1 MTMMIMTIIII
12 MVMVTNDQKLE
23 KITNTSEQIRKI
35 KRLISLKVQVA
46 ILITAK
52 YQQ

>member
-1 MTMMIMTIIII
+1 MMTMTIII
-12 MVMVTNDQKLE
+12 MVMVKNDQKLE
-23 KITNTSEQIRKI
+23 QTTNTSEQIQKI
-35 KRLISLKVQVA
+35 KRLISLKVQGA

>member
-1 MTMMIMTIIII
+1 MMIMTIIII
-12 MVMVTNDQKLE
+12 VVMVTNDQKSE
-23 KITNTSEQIRKI
+23 KITNTSEQIQKI
-35 KRLISLKVQVA
+35 KRLISLTVQVA